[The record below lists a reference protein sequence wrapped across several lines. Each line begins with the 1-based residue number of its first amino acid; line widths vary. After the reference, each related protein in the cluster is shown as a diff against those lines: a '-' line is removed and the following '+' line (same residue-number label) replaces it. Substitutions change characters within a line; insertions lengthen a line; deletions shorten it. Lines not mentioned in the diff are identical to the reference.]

1 MRVAVILAGLV
12 AGVIALTLAEG
23 LLRLLDVAP
32 TSPSDPFAGFSSTVP
47 LFEPARRS
55 DGAAIYVPL
64 RLAF

>member
-1 MRVAVILAGLV
+1 MMRAAVILAGLV

-32 TSPSDPFAGFSSTVP
+32 TSPRRYPCSSPHVEAMAR
-47 LFEPARRS
+47 LFT
-55 DGAAIYVPL
+55 VPL